1 MIKNFLKNMKINN
14 LRKKIQ
20 RLQVDAVHHQRNGKL
35 RHYAEIMAEIQELEN
50 KLLDLDDDED

>member
-1 MIKNFLKNMKINN
+1 MIKNFLRKMKTNK

-20 RLQVDAVHHQRNGKL
+20 RLQADAVHHQRNGKL

-50 KLLDLDDDED
+50 KLLDLEDDED

>member
-1 MIKNFLKNMKINN
+1 MIKDFLKNMKVNK

-20 RLQVDAVHHQRNGKL
+20 RLQADAVHHQRNGKL

-50 KLLDLDDDED
+50 KLLDLEDDED